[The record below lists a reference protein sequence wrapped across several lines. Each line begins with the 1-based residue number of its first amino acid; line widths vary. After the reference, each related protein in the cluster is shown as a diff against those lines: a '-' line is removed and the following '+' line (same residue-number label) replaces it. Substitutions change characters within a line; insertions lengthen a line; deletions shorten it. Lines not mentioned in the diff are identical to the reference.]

1 MSQWQPIETAP
12 KDGTMFIGWV
22 SAERHS
28 QIDGEGSGYG
38 HDTSEADFCQ
48 WKAVVSH
55 PDGGYF
61 DNMMGQ
67 IGDAQAVTHWIPIP
81 PPPTTQPEIQKGNED
96 LVPACWCLTCDP
108 HTVRM
113 ALCPEC
119 GNKRCPKANN
129 HRHACTGSNEPGQ
142 PGSAYPR
149 REAPGDLC
157 SYCMGTGNRTY
168 QSTAYSQCLR
178 CLGTGRVGA

>member
-81 PPPTTQPEIQKGNED
+81 PPPTTQPEIQKGNAD
-96 LVPACWCLTCDP
+96 LVEPVKCDSCKGKGILAP
-108 HTVRM
+108 VM
-113 ALCPEC
+113 QWEDALQCP
-119 GNKRCPKANN
+119 
-129 HRHACTGSNEPGQ
+129 
-142 PGSAYPR
+142 
-149 REAPGDLC
+149 
-157 SYCMGTGNRTY
+157 
-168 QSTAYSQCLR
+168 R

>member
-1 MSQWQPIETAP
+1 MANTMCEKWRLIETAP

-67 IGDAQAVTHWIPIP
+67 IGDAQAVTHWIPMAAMFAVSIP
-81 PPPTTQPEIQKGNED
+81 EQNKDAFLMLFGGLNTAMGGIIQYYFAIG
-96 LVPACWCLTCDP
+96 
-108 HTVRM
+108 
-113 ALCPEC
+113 
-119 GNKRCPKANN
+119 
-129 HRHACTGSNEPGQ
+129 
-142 PGSAYPR
+142 R
-149 REAPGDLC
+149 RQDIAP
-157 SYCMGTGNRTY
+157 
-168 QSTAYSQCLR
+168 
-178 CLGTGRVGA
+178 